1 MWQLC
6 SAWVPALCSCW
17 CTSARAAAVCH
28 SLCEFVFKEAH
39 VRSAMFVFR
48 QRTRVT
54 FPCGALPNLFQSYPR
69 FYFRYRQPKKCVEN
83 QKPCSLFC
91 HYFFFFFWVV
101 SLLFCFS
108 KIGQKDNESG
118 VWILPLCVPLPFRFK
133 WCSSAD
139 HSRKTKVCWNSDT
152 FELECGC
159 EWLASGLRPKTRLKS
174 EY

>member
-1 MWQLC
+1 MGHQMWQLC

-91 HYFFFFFWVV
+91 HYYYFFFFE
-101 SLLFCFS
+101 LFLCCFVFP
-108 KIGQKDNESG
+108 KLAKKTTNQEFES
-118 VWILPLCVPLPFRFK
+118 FRFVFLYLFV
-133 WCSSAD
+133 SNDAAVL
-139 HSRKTKVCWNSDT
+139 TIP
-152 FELECGC
+152 E
-159 EWLASGLRPKTRLKS
+159 RPKCAGIRTRLS
-174 EY
+174 WNVAASDSRQV